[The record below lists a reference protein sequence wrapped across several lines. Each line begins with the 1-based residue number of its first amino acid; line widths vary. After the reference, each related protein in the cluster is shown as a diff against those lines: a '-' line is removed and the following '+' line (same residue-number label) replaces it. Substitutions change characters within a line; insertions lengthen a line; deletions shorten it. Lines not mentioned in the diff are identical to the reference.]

1 MQNYDKIILG
11 GGCFWCI
18 EAVFC
23 NIKGVISSVSGYANG
38 QTLNPTYKQVCGG
51 DTGHNEVVEITYAS
65 SIINLSEI
73 LEIFWHLHDPT
84 TLNRQGAD
92 VGSQYRS
99 AIYYT
104 DQKDLETVL
113 KSKVELEKSGD
124 YSDPIVTE
132 IEPLDIF
139 YKAEDYHQ
147 NYFKNNPNQGYCQV
161 VINPKIAKLR
171 QKYLNKIKE

>member
-23 NIKGVISSVSGYANG
+23 DIKGVISSISGYANG

-51 DTGHNEVVEITYAS
+51 DTGHNEVVEITYDS

-104 DQKDLETVL
+104 NQEDLETVL

-132 IEPLDIF
+132 IEPLDVF